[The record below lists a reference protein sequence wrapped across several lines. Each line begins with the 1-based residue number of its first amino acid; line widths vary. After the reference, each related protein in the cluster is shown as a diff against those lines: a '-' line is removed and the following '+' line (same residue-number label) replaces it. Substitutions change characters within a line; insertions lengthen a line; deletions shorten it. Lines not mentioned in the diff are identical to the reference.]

1 MCDDEFKISS
11 EIHLQSEVE
20 RNANPSLS
28 QENVVTRFSFR
39 LSKDLVSFIE
49 GDKVAELDEDGDL
62 ILQRRGSTLQDG
74 FLLIEQKSSTP
85 LELVGLQVWRGALLL
100 SDFLLHGGKTLLG
113 GRTVL
118 ELGAGA
124 GLTSIVAAMF
134 AHEVVSTDIDTE
146 EILELIWANKKR
158 NNKWVKSKFSVMG
171 FDFFSK
177 KWSNALGEKLKEV
190 TTILAADVIYD
201 NDVTEAFVDS
211 LAKLLAVPP
220 AKTVYVALEKR
231 FVFTVADLDC
241 VAPCYEHFLQCLSNI
256 RRKPPGSNWTVE
268 QLTINFPQYF
278 NYERV
283 KELVLWKISS

>member
-11 EIHLQSEVE
+11 EIHLQSEVD
-20 RNANPSLS
+20 RTANPSLS
-28 QENVVTRFSFR
+28 QENVVTRFTFR
-39 LSKDLVSFIE
+39 LSKDLSFIE
-49 GDKVAELDEDGDL
+49 GHKDAEVDEDGDF
-62 ILQRRGSTLQDG
+62 ILQRRDSTSQDG

-100 SDFLLHGGKTLLG
+100 SDFLLHNGKTLLSG
-113 GRTVL
+113 HTVL

-124 GLTSIVAAMF
+124 GLSSIVAAMF

-146 EILELIWANKKR
+146 EILELIWANKER
-158 NNKWVKSKFSVMG
+158 NKKWIKSKFSVMG
-171 FDFFSK
+171 FDFFAK
-177 KWSNALGEKLKEV
+177 KWSSELEEKLREV

-201 NDVTEAFVDS
+201 NDLTQAFVDC
-211 LAKLLAVPP
+211 LAKLLVVPP

-256 RRKPPGSNWTVE
+256 QRKPPGSNWTVE
-268 QLTINFPQYF
+268 QLAIDFPQYF